1 VNIPSYLNIFYFPV
15 IYLTCYLIQRFVNMK
30 MIYAVCSWGLG
41 HATRSLP
48 VIRKLIKEKNDLTII
63 SYGRSLQLLKN
74 ELGDNLNYIEIED
87 YPMLLS
93 ENSRQFMAKS
103 MIYWPTFISKMIQGQ
118 GKTQKILEKEKYDR
132 IISDGRYDIYSRR
145 IPSFFISHQIRIMNP
160 LRIKMFERGSEIF
173 NLFFFKRFCG
183 IIVPDFKDDNLSGDL
198 SHNLHRI
205 DENKI
210 HYAGVLSDFKK
221 INKTKDID
229 YLISISG
236 PEPQRTMLEE
246 KLLPQVSDLKGKVV
260 VTLGKTENL
269 DKFKKGGVETYSF
282 LPADKREEFLNRA
295 KMVVSR
301 SGYSTILD
309 LAVIGCKA
317 LMTPTPGQIEQ
328 EYLAEYHNK
337 KGNFYCVNQE
347 KIDLCQNVETAKKTT
362 GVTRE
367 CRVDKTVE
375 NILEIVNNTLKSPFS

>member
-1 VNIPSYLNIFYFPV
+1 
-15 IYLTCYLIQRFVNMK
+15 MK
-30 MIYAVCSWGLG
+30 IIYAVCSWGLG

-48 VIRKLIKEKNDLTII
+48 VIKKLVKEKNDLTII
-63 SYGRSLQLLKN
+63 SQGRSLQLLKN
-74 ELGDNLNYIEIED
+74 ELGKNLRYIEIED

-103 MIYWPTFISKMIQGQ
+103 MVYWPNFINKMIKGQ
-118 GKTQKILEKEKYDR
+118 RKIQRILEKEKYDK
-132 IISDGRYDIYSRR
+132 IISDGRYDIYSRK

-160 LRIKMFERGSEIF
+160 LRIKMFENGSEIF

-183 IIVPDFKDDNLSGDL
+183 VIVPDFRDDTLSGDL

-205 DENKI
+205 DEKKI

-236 PEPQRTMLEE
+236 PEPQRTILEE
-246 KLLPQVSDLKGKVV
+246 RLLTQVGNLKGKVV
-260 VTLGKTENL
+260 VTLGKTEKME
-269 DKFKKGGVETYSF
+269 KFKEGGVETYSF
-282 LPADKREEFLNRA
+282 LPSDKREEFLNRA
-295 KMVVSR
+295 KLVVSR
-301 SGYSTILD
+301 SGYSTVLD

-337 KGNFYCVNQE
+337 KGSFYCVNQH
-347 KIDLCQNVETAKKTT
+347 KIDLCKDVENAKKTT
-362 GVTRE
+362 GITRE
-367 CRVDKTVE
+367 CDVDKTVE
-375 NILEIVNNTLKSPFS
+375 NILEIVNNTYKSPFN